1 MLGPFFMPRIDFGF
15 HSTRTLRQA
24 QGERRED
31 CAQRLLLS
39 SSKGQ
44 GERFFGKF

>member
-24 QGERRED
+24 QGER
-31 CAQRLLLS
+31 
-39 SSKGQ
+39 
-44 GERFFGKF
+44 FFGKL